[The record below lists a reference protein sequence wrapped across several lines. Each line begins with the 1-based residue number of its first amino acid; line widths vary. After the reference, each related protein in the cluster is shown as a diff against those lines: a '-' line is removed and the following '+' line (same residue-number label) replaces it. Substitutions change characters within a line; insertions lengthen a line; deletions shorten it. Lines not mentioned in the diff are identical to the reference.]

1 MLAPPGDLLRAGF
14 EMKLNRVKRATRSY
28 MRDRADQATGA
39 ATSYAVAA
47 GLYAASGVF
56 LLAACLV
63 GLFALFRWIELTYGR
78 YPAYGAIGGIMVVLA
93 ALCAGLAAARMKR
106 PARQYPSLASRLR
119 VAIAS
124 SPLAREPARGDVGS
138 NARSFAP
145 SAPPRGAL
153 RSRNAMS
160 VPIGVTAA
168 ALLLSWAAARRYQ
181 QSRRYPVPRK
191 EGPKNNN
198 EKQ

>member
-47 GLYAASGVF
+47 GLYAAAGVF
-56 LLAACLV
+56 ALAACMV

-78 YPAYGAIGGIMVVLA
+78 FPAYGTIGGIMVVLA
-93 ALCAGLAAARMKR
+93 ALCAGLAAARLKR
-106 PARQYPSLASRLR
+106 PARQYPSLGSRLR

-124 SPLAREPARGDVGS
+124 PIVREPAPGAVDPR
-138 NARSFAP
+138 AIPLAP
-145 SAPPRGAL
+145 STLRGAGT
-153 RSRNAMS
+153 RSGNGIS
-160 VPIGVTAA
+160 VPVGLGAA
-168 ALLLSWAAARRYQ
+168 ALLLGWAAARRHQ
-181 QSRRYPVPRK
+181 QGRRQPAPSK
-191 EGPKNNN
+191 EPPKKKN
-198 EKQ
+198 